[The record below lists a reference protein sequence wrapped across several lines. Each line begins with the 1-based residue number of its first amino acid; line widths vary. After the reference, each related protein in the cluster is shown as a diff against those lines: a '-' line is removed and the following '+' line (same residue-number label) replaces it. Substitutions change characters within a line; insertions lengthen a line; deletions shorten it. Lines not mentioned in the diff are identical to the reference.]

1 MYQAWFQYF
10 IDMIWVASVS
20 SIQGLFFQNQCTHV
34 TARVEVIHCLQQP
47 IPISTFWEDFFFFF
61 GLFVFVLFCF
71 WKVRLCVLP
80 VLINKSF
87 YAYLESESHSVVSDS
102 LRPHGPHVAHQAP
115 LSWDPPGKNTEVG
128 CHALFQGIFLAQ
140 GFKPGLLHCRQILS
154 IWATKEAQEFQSG

>member
-20 SIQGLFFQNQCTHV
+20 SIQGLFFQNQCTHI
-34 TARVEVIHCLQQP
+34 TARVEGIHCLQQP
-47 IPISTFWEDFFFFF
+47 IPTSTFWEDFFVC
-61 GLFVFVLFCF
+61 LFVFVLFCF
-71 WKVRLCVLP
+71 WKVRLYVLS

-87 YAYLESESHSVVSDS
+87 SAYLKSESHSVVSDS
-102 LRPHGPHVAHQAP
+102 LRHHGPHIAHQAP
-115 LSWDPPGKNTEVG
+115 LSQDPPGKNTEVG

-140 GFKPGLLHCRQILS
+140 GLKPGLLHCRQILS